1 MDMLSVLA
9 VMLGCVLVTSA
20 AKPVAAME
28 AMPVRG
34 CRRSDSL
41 SMHAWLLAATEV
53 ALPPCHPLFCIAPM
67 QSPPYGIAILTHF
80 LLFCFA
86 SFLEHYSFHY
96 YFACLVIP
104 S

>member
-28 AMPVRG
+28 AMPVRS

-53 ALPPCHPLFCIAPM
+53 ALPPFHPLCFVSRLRNPRHMA
-67 QSPPYGIAILTHF
+67 SPF
-80 LLFCFA
+80 
-86 SFLEHYSFHY
+86 
-96 YFACLVIP
+96 
-104 S
+104 